1 MFGKTWLEDTGVEI
15 IATGVLLMVYQLLE
29 MPHEF
34 ADVERLSLDLV
45 VLVRHETVDAYAQQ
59 GRELSEVLLGH
70 YNLLVF

>member
-1 MFGKTWLEDTGVEI
+1 
-15 IATGVLLMVYQLLE
+15 MVYQLLE